1 MTSYREALALVLERA
16 TPLPSMRVPLAE
28 ALGRVAAEPIRAEE
42 PVPPFTNSAMDGFAL
57 RAADGTTAT
66 AEQPVRLAVAGV
78 LPAGQPVHSNLA
90 PGTAFRIMTGAGLP
104 AGADAIVPI
113 EEAAAGDG
121 WVTITRPPR
130 PGAHIRLAGED
141 IPAGGEVVEKG
152 AVLRPAEVGVLAAI
166 GCASVPVHPMV
177 RVAVIT
183 TGDELVEAGVR
194 PGPGQIRDAN
204 IHSLCA
210 QVRAAGGLPVPFARV
225 PDRTGAVAGA
235 IREALEAADVVLTNG
250 GISVGDFDHIKGVL
264 DELGAE
270 TVFWR
275 VAQKP
280 GGPVGLWQLGP
291 KLVFG
296 IPGNPVAAM
305 LVFEEYVRP
314 ALRRMM
320 GFSRLHRPERMG
332 VLAEPWR
339 KRADGRLNFLRVRV
353 QPCGKV
359 LEARLTGP
367 QGSGLLSSMTRANA
381 LALVPPETLEI
392 PAGGEIL
399 LHLLDAEEDH

>member
-1 MTSYREALALVLERA
+1 VAGESLRA
-16 TPLPSMRVPLAE
+16 R
-28 ALGRVAAEPIRAEE
+28 E

-57 RAADGTTAT
+57 RAGDASGAGADSPA
-66 AEQPVRLAVAGV
+66 RLKVAGV
-78 LPAGQPVHSNLA
+78 LPAGKPVQARLGA
-90 PGTAFRIMTGAGLP
+90 GEVYRIMTGAGLP
-104 AGADAIVPI
+104 EGADAVVPL
-113 EEAAAGDG
+113 EEASVEGGSVVLA
-121 WVTITRPPR
+121 RPPR

-141 IPAGGEVVEKG
+141 IPAGGEVVPKG
-152 AVLRPAEVGVLAAI
+152 AVLRPAELGVLAAI
-166 GCASVPVHPMV
+166 GCAVVPVHPRV
-177 RVAVIT
+177 RVAVLT
-183 TGDELVEAGVR
+183 TGDELVDAGDR

-225 PDRTGAVAGA
+225 PDRPGAV
-235 IREALEAADVVLTNG
+235 REAIAAALDAADVVLTNG
-250 GISVGDFDHIKGVL
+250 GISVGDFDHIKDVL
-264 DELGAE
+264 EQLGAE

-280 GGPVGLWQLGP
+280 GGPVGLWRRGG

-296 IPGNPVAAM
+296 VPGNPVAAM

-320 GFSRLHRPERMG
+320 GFARLHRPEG
-332 VLAEPWR
+332 LGILAEPWS
-339 KRADGRLNFLRVRV
+339 KRADGRLNFLRVEAR
-353 QPCGKV
+353 PRGAA
-359 LEARLTGP
+359 LEVRLTGP

-381 LALVPPETLEI
+381 LALVPPETVAI
-392 PAGGEIL
+392 PAGGEVL